1 MWLLTVSLQVTTHL
15 QMCVCA
21 DLGDGHVAEVATEVL
36 EVEIQPHPHASSSSV
51 SHASEQQQQSAAT
64 STEGKHVQLVLVA

>member
-1 MWLLTVSLQVTTHL
+1 
-15 QMCVCA
+15 MCVCA

-36 EVEIQPHPHASSSSV
+36 EVEIQHHDSSYSV